1 MKIVILEDELMASK
15 RLRSIVGKLEPTAE
29 ILEVLDSVE
38 SAVAWFKEHPM
49 PQLIFMD
56 IQLADGISFEIFNQV
71 TITAPVIFTTAYDEY
86 TLKAFKVNSI
96 DYLLKP
102 LKSEEVRQSLKKFR
116 DLNQNSNVIDYQQ
129 LALALENQ
137 TTPRQQ
143 RIVVK
148 YGQHI
153 EAIDLGKAA
162 YFYTEEKIVFMRT
175 LEGKR
180 FALDYTLE
188 ELAQMLDPKK
198 FFRINRQFVVSIDA
212 IEKMYQY
219 SKSRVKLMLKPPMN
233 IDTIVST
240 DRSSNFKKWLAGS

>member
-15 RLRSIVGKLEPTAE
+15 RLRSIVSKLEPSAE

-38 SAVAWFKEHPM
+38 SAVAWFKKHPM

-102 LKSEEVRQSLKKFR
+102 LKSDEVHQSLKKFR
-116 DLNQNSNVIDYQQ
+116 DLNQNSNIIDYQQ
-129 LALALENQ
+129 LALALESQ
-137 TTPRQQ
+137 TTQKQQ

-153 EAIDLGKAA
+153 EAIDLSKAA

-188 ELAQMLDPKK
+188 ELAQLLDPKK

-212 IEKMYQY
+212 IDKMYQY
-219 SKSRVKLMLKPPMN
+219 SKSRVKLILKPPMN